1 MSCKLLAP
9 GLNQAQYKNVSTP
22 RVNRFGQYGYQ
33 GGAPI
38 VVAIN
43 HPLADEVHFVSG
55 VPDAT
60 SVTLSFFKDGTWVT
74 GVVTEFEDFVGPVA
88 VDTRTYLA
96 VPPARLATFLS
107 VYAS

>member
-1 MSCKLLAP
+1 MST
-9 GLNQAQYKNVSTP
+9 GSFD
-22 RVNRFGQYGYQ
+22 RFGQYGYQ

-38 VVAIN
+38 AVAIN

-60 SVTLSFFKDGTWVT
+60 SVTLSFFKAGVWVT
-74 GVVTEFEDFVGPVA
+74 EVVTEFEDFVGPLA

-96 VPPARLATFLS
+96 VPPARLAAFLS
-107 VYAS
+107 DYAA